1 MMKIYADDELRRSAA
16 CGDAKAVRKL
26 LLAGADA
33 SDRDNAAM
41 RRALR
46 HGHAKIVNLL
56 LKAGADFSENT
67 EEFLQLAAKHRN
79 ARSLKMLLRVV
90 KTTISPGTLNQV
102 LYTTIK
108 ERNTQAVDVLIAAG
122 ANPEADENRSAR
134 LAATVGSVPIL
145 QILHRKGADFDAR
158 EGEILS
164 NAVNGGH
171 LDATRYILACGV
183 QVNARAHMAI
193 TAALVLGDSEMLE
206 TLLDAGGTLQHP
218 YLITDVAARDSVE
231 SLLLLIR
238 RGCEFHSYAADIAMN
253 SVRHNALRVLQY
265 VHHNATIPQ
274 RARDL
279 ELQIAAD
286 KTSEKIVDFL
296 LERGA
301 DPSADK
307 SDALQRAVKTQ
318 RITIAGKLIKAGGRV
333 PHLDASALTIT
344 AKAANWAFLIHL
356 LHHSLTVAPVILST
370 FEAVAFFHQVP
381 PQAFLEDACGKLHP
395 RYIRKERHSFA
406 KANGRVASKKSADEA
421 IFVSLWL
428 ADFLIIQRGH
438 D

>member
-1 MMKIYADDELRRSAA
+1 MYADNRLRHAA
-16 CGDAKAVRKL
+16 ASGDLKTIRKL
-26 LLAGADA
+26 LHTGADA
-33 SDRDNAAM
+33 SDMDNAGL

-46 HGHAKIVNLL
+46 HERVKIVRLL
-56 LKAGADFSENT
+56 LKAGADFSESM
-67 EEFLQLAAKHRN
+67 EEFLHLAAKHRN
-79 ARSLKMLLRVV
+79 AQSLKILLRAG
-90 KTTISPGTLNQV
+90 KTPILQPVLNRV
-102 LYTTIK
+102 LYTAITAA
-108 ERNTQAVDVLIAAG
+108 NTQAVAVLLAAG
-122 ANPEADENRSAR
+122 ADPKADAHRSVR
-134 LAATVGSVPIL
+134 LAAIAGSVPIL
-145 QILHRKGADFDAR
+145 QILRRQDVDFNVK
-158 EGEILS
+158 EGEALF
-164 NAVNGGH
+164 NAVSESH
-171 LDATRYILACGV
+171 LDATKYILQCGV
-183 QVNARAHMAI
+183 NVNARAHMAV
-193 TAALVLGDSEMLE
+193 TAAAVAGDSEILE
-206 TLLDAGGTLQHP
+206 TLLDAGGTLQRP

-318 RITIAGKLIKAGGRV
+318 RITIAEKLIKAGALV
-333 PHLDASALTIT
+333 TDLDASAVTIT
-344 AKAANWAFLIHL
+344 AKAANWPFLIHL
-356 LHHSLTVAPVILST
+356 LRHSLSVSNVILST
-370 FEAVAFFHQVP
+370 WEAVAFFHHVP
-381 PQAFLEDACGKLHP
+381 PRAFLEDANGKLQP
-395 RYIRKERHSFA
+395 RNIRKVRQAFA
-406 KANGRVASKKSADEA
+406 KTNGRVASQKSGDEA
-421 IFVSLWL
+421 KFVCCWL